1 MNRFDTHLWGRMAGG
16 LGISQALLLLLS
28 MRQKK
33 ITGVLGTSLMALFCM
48 VLVFSGNRVWR
59 ELEPQQR
66 QQRIEF
72 RNGKQCGGDDYIYVD
87 IGRSYSYS
95 DSGGFSSH

>member
-1 MNRFDTHLWGRMAGG
+1 LGQNGRRFGHIAGSAAVVAEAAKENRRRAGNFAAG
-16 LGISQALLLLLS
+16 AVWHGA
-28 MRQKK
+28 
-33 ITGVLGTSLMALFCM
+33 GAF
-48 VLVFSGNRVWR
+48 GNRVWR